1 MITVK
6 YFASLRSVAGK
17 EEEQFSMGSETTI
30 EKLSEEIKKKQ
41 IEIEKKNYTLLPF
54 KENKWTVSQV
64 LNSTATDQN
73 GEKIDQEEKDVN
85 AVKNLQISGSFD
97 INT

>member
-30 EKLSEEIKKKQ
+30 EKLSEEISKTAPKLGEMIRGNKIIVSVNMDVVQ
-41 IEIEKKNYTLLPF
+41 PGAVIKDGDEIALLPPF
-54 KENKWTVSQV
+54 
-64 LNSTATDQN
+64 
-73 GEKIDQEEKDVN
+73 
-85 AVKNLQISGSFD
+85 SGGC
-97 INT
+97 